1 MSTAVIEAETEPSLD
16 QLLAAFDPKLH
27 GGEVMAGGAVGVE
40 AFAHGNATK
49 NKAPYAVET
58 PNGKNPPGWVGCSS
72 YRVSAGGGKPTV
84 PAASCTSIRQN
95 LAPAGAAAKGKK

>member
-1 MSTAVIEAETEPSLD
+1 MVLFLQTSQSRQHRLCQQPALD

-49 NKAPYAVET
+49 NKAPYAGET
-58 PNGKNPPGWVGCSS
+58 MNEKAHRVRVGSS
-72 YRVSAGGGKPTV
+72 NYRLSAGGGK
-84 PAASCTSIRQN
+84 ADGSCS
-95 LAPAGAAAKGKK
+95 